1 MYQFAAAAITKYQR
15 QSGLHDRNLFSHIIF
30 WRLVVQDQGVGRQV
44 SSEALSLGLLCP
56 HLAFPVFMPISG
68 VSLSVPKFLLLIR
81 TSVKLDEGPPGC
93 IVFAEIISCK
103 TLSPSIVIF

>member
-1 MYQFAAAAITKYQR
+1 M
-15 QSGLHDRNLFSHIIF
+15 SGLHDRNLFSHIIF

-56 HLAFPVFMPISG
+56 HLAFPVCMSIAG

-93 IVFAEIISCK
+93 IVFTEVISFK